1 VTLKK
6 RGSTVSVKE
15 IEIAISQLPSADLD
29 ELMTWLEDYY
39 AEMWDKQIEDDLE
52 TGRLDALLVEVDEEY
67 DAGLSK
73 PL

>member
-1 VTLKK
+1 
-6 RGSTVSVKE
+6 VSVKE

>member
-1 VTLKK
+1 M
-6 RGSTVSVKE
+6 SVKE